1 MYQFPETNKFRAREV
16 LELDFDI
23 REQDRARELYVELD
37 EARGDAYREELLYLL
52 SIDEDELKA
61 GSDRHVKVIFSGH
74 RGCGKSLELYR
85 IHQYLNNP
93 DRYVSLFIDM
103 ERELEIAHF
112 QPEDFFVTIIVWL
125 IDLVKKQELEVDLK
139 PLNTLAEDWLNEDHE
154 VRKEWKE
161 EQGEA
166 ASVEAKAGL
175 GFWDWLSFNVGIKS
189 FFTGI
194 SKISRTLRQQIR
206 KEPLKLQAQLN
217 SLIEQVRKEVVQK
230 GKGRDLLLVFDGTE
244 KIRYEIYKN
253 LFVQDSFLIRELK
266 VNLICAVPINA
277 FYDIQTGVT
286 SDAYERVVL
295 PMFKIT
301 DDNAHLFKDII
312 SKRVDLEAF
321 FAAEALDI
329 IVHYSGGCPRQLLK
343 IASTAL
349 RKALGKK
356 VEKQH
361 AEAAIH
367 LLGQEMFE
375 RLEKAH
381 VEIIQQQAFEHADE
395 DIKELLFSLAV
406 LKYNGKR
413 KTNPLLNEFIP
424 ADER

>member
-61 GSDRHVKVIFSGH
+61 GSDRYVKVIFSGH

-175 GFWDWLSFNVGIKS
+175 GFWDWLSFNMGIKS
-189 FFTGI
+189 FFTGT

-349 RKALGKK
+349 RKALAKK
-356 VEKQH
+356 VEKQN

>member
-61 GSDRHVKVIFSGH
+61 GSDRYVKVIFSGH

-189 FFTGI
+189 FFTGT

-277 FYDIQTGVT
+277 FYDIQT
-286 SDAYERVVL
+286 E
-295 PMFKIT
+295 
-301 DDNAHLFKDII
+301 
-312 SKRVDLEAF
+312 
-321 FAAEALDI
+321 
-329 IVHYSGGCPRQLLK
+329 
-343 IASTAL
+343 
-349 RKALGKK
+349 
-356 VEKQH
+356 
-361 AEAAIH
+361 
-367 LLGQEMFE
+367 
-375 RLEKAH
+375 
-381 VEIIQQQAFEHADE
+381 
-395 DIKELLFSLAV
+395 
-406 LKYNGKR
+406 
-413 KTNPLLNEFIP
+413 
-424 ADER
+424 

>member
-23 REQDRARELYVELD
+23 REESRTKELYVELD
-37 EARGDAYREELLYLL
+37 EARGDEYREEMLYLL
-52 SIDEDELKA
+52 GIDEDELKD
-61 GSDRHVKVIFSGH
+61 SSNRYVKVIFSGH

-85 IHQYLNNP
+85 IHQYLDAP
-93 DRYVSLFIDM
+93 ERYVSLFVDM
-103 ERELEIAHF
+103 ERELEIGHF

-125 IDLVKKQELEVDLK
+125 IDLVEKQGLKVDLDA
-139 PLNTLAEDWLNEDHE
+139 LNALAEQWLSEDEE
-154 VRKEWKE
+154 VQKEWKE
-161 EQGEA
+161 EQGEQ
-166 ASVEAKAGL
+166 ASAEAKVGL
-175 GFWDWLSFNVGIKS
+175 GFWNWLSYSVGIKS
-189 FFTGI
+189 FFTGT
-194 SKISRTLRQQIR
+194 SKISRVLRQQIR

-217 SLIEQVRKEVVQK
+217 ALIEQVRGEIVQK
-230 GKGRDLLLVFDGTE
+230 GKGKDLLLVFDGTE
-244 KIRYEIYKN
+244 KIRYGIYKD
-253 LFVQDSFLIRELK
+253 LFVQDSFLIRGLNI
-266 VNLICAVPINA
+266 NLICAVPINA

-295 PMFKIT
+295 PMFNIT
-301 DDNAHLFKDII
+301 EDNAHLFEDII
-312 SKRVDLEAF
+312 SKRVDLKTF
-321 FAAEALDI
+321 FTPEALNT

-356 VEKQH
+356 VEEQQ

-381 VEIIQQQAFEHADE
+381 VEIIQQRAYQHADE

-424 ADER
+424 TNGH